1 MLAPVALMVLST
13 LSVASAQYSYGYNG
27 GYAGNYGGA
36 YNGYN
41 GGYNGGGFIG
51 GQGGYCGSSYA
62 GIQYGGYY
70 KRDGVEE
77 RGVSDANASPEK
89 RDATD
94 GDVEKRS
101 DSDIMKRTF
110 GNGGLCC
117 AIFGCFC
124 SSYTPAP
131 VYVCVNNYPHP
142 YPVQGGWPGAGWSGS
157 GCGCDGYAVD
167 YAGRGVPHDLPAD
180 FQFFG
185 TKGWTAPANWKQP
198 AGNFVPTAATA
209 KALASAHWYNPAQS
223 HALANANT
231 TAAPAEAKAGST
243 RSMHRARRA

>member
-13 LSVASAQYSYGYNG
+13 LSAASAHYSYGWTG
-27 GYAGNYGGA
+27 GYG
-36 YNGYN
+36 GYN
-41 GGYNGGGFIG
+41 GGYNGGNFIG
-51 GQGGYCGSSYA
+51 GPGGACGNSYA

-70 KRDGVEE
+70 KRSEIDE
-77 RGVSDANASPEK
+77 RGVSEASSVEE

-124 SSYTPAP
+124 SNYEQAPAAP
-131 VYVCVNNYPHP
+131 IYVCVDNYPHP
-142 YPVQGGWPGAGWSGS
+142 YPVQGGWPSGSWTGS

-167 YAGRGVPHDLPAD
+167 WNGNVVPHYLPAD

-185 TKGWTAPANWKQP
+185 HTGWTAPAKAP
-198 AGNFVPTAATA
+198 SGNFVPTAETA
-209 KALASAHWYNPAQS
+209 KALARAHWYNPAQS
-223 HALANANT
+223 HALALANT
-231 TAAPAEAKAGST
+231 TAPAAAKAPGSA
-243 RSMHRARRA
+243 RAMHRRRV